1 MQFCLTT
8 ATKARAADVLVKADG
23 FGWVGHPLS
32 LLLNQLIFIRQS
44 IQHPSPY
51 SVLHVLQGLKDVGRR
66 GFGNVEYY
74 VANVVVGF

>member
-32 LLLNQLIFIRQS
+32 LLFESADFYPPINTT
-44 IQHPSPY
+44 P
-51 SVLHVLQGLKDVGRR
+51 
-66 GFGNVEYY
+66 
-74 VANVVVGF
+74 